1 MPDKSNGY
9 ESIAQDFIAA
19 RTRSSIGTAILRD
32 WSRRLPRGASILD
45 IGCGSGVP
53 VSQVLVDEGFEVSG
67 IDASPTMID
76 AFRERFPNSLAKCE
90 AVEHSDCFNRT
101 FDGVVCVGLMF
112 LLSAETQRILIA
124 KVVHALKSGGQFL
137 FTSPKQA
144 CTWSDVMTG
153 RFSISLGSDE
163 YRRIL
168 AGEQLELVGEGEDE
182 GENHYYFAKS
192 R

>member
-1 MPDKSNGY
+1 VLDKSNGY
-9 ESIAQDFIAA
+9 EGIAQDFIAA

-53 VSQVLVDEGFEVSG
+53 VSQVLIEEGFDVSG
-67 IDASPTMID
+67 LDSSRTMID

-90 AVEHSDCFNRT
+90 AVEDSDFFNRT
-101 FDGVVCVGLMF
+101 FEGVVCVGLMF
-112 LLSAETQRILIA
+112 LLPAEAQRVLIA
-124 KVVHALKSGGQFL
+124 KVSHALRNGGQFL

-153 RFSISLGSDE
+153 RLSISLGSDE

-182 GENHYYFAKS
+182 GGNHYYFVKS

>member
-1 MPDKSNGY
+1 VPDKSNGY
-9 ESIAQDFIAA
+9 EAIAQDFIAA

-32 WSRRLPRGASILD
+32 WSRRVPRGASILD

-53 VSQVLVDEGFEVSG
+53 VSQVLIDEGFEVAG
-67 IDASPTMID
+67 IDASANMIE
-76 AFRERFPNSLAKCE
+76 AIRELFPNSLAKCE
-90 AVEHSDCFNRT
+90 AVEDSDFFDRT
-101 FDGVVCVGLMF
+101 FEGIVCVGLMF
-112 LLSAETQRILIA
+112 LLPAETQRILIA
-124 KVVHALKSGGQFL
+124 KVSHALRNGGQFL

-153 RFSISLGSDE
+153 RLSISLGSGE

-168 AGEQLELVGEGEDE
+168 GVEQLDLVGEGEDE